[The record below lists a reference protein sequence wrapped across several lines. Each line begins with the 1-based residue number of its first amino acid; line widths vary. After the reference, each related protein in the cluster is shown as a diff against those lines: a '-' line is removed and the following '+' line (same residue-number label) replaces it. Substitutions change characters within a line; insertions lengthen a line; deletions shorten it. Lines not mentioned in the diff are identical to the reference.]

1 MLKRSLLACALLP
14 LWAPAHATPEL
25 DALRAEILAMKS
37 QYESRLAELEN
48 RLKQAEAQPA
58 PQAAAAPS
66 DRHGQVGAGTS
77 FNPQISVILDG
88 VYFNDNKKGESIE
101 LFEHLDGINHSHDH
115 EGHSHAE
122 LERGFNLRETEL
134 AFSATVDPY
143 FDANMFLAVDS
154 GGGVEVEEAYF
165 DTRSLPAGLKLR
177 GGKFLSG
184 IGYANSQ
191 HPHSWEFTDSTLPYR
206 TLLGEHGLMDTGMR
220 LTWLPKTGNV
230 YTLLGMELFQ
240 GDEQLI
246 AGAGEELPEDI
257 AGSGFGGLAD
267 SKAGPRLTTLYAKIA
282 PDLGDDHALQFGL
295 WGAKGRQLQEVHDH
309 RADDPTAAVHGLEGD
324 AQAWGAD
331 LVYKYDAP
339 GAYGQGDFS
348 LVAEYLRANKDLHVA
363 YHQTDAALLGAQR
376 DFTQDGFYIQGV
388 YGFAPRW
395 QAGLRYDVSGLTNEL
410 DRGSSVTKWDQSDR
424 WTLALTHRF
433 SEFSLLRFQASTA
446 DLSVDGDKERA
457 NQFFVQYQHSLG
469 AHGAH
474 GF

>member
-14 LWAPAHATPEL
+14 LWSTAHATPEL
-25 DALRAEILAMKS
+25 DALRSEIQAMKS
-37 QYESRLAELEN
+37 HYESRLAELES
-48 RLKQAEAQPA
+48 RLKQAEAQPVPA
-58 PQAAAAPS
+58 TTTTT
-66 DRHGQVGAGTS
+66 DRQGQVGSGTS

-122 LERGFNLRETEL
+122 LERGFNLRETEI

-143 FDANMFLAVDS
+143 FDASLFLAVDS

-206 TLLGEHGLMDTGMR
+206 SLLGEHGLMDTGVR
-220 LTWLPKTGNV
+220 LSWLPKTGRY
-230 YTLLGMELFQ
+230 YTQLGMELFQ
-240 GDEQLI
+240 GNEQVFAS
-246 AGAGEELPEDI
+246 AGAALPEDV
-257 AGSGFGGLAD
+257 AGTGFGALAD
-267 SKAGPRLTTLYAKIA
+267 TKSGPRLTTLYAKLA

-295 WGAKGRQLQEVHDH
+295 WGAKGRQHQEVHDH
-309 RADDPTAAVHGLEGD
+309 RAEEPTAQVNGLQGD
-324 AQAWGAD
+324 STLWGAD

-348 LVAEYLRANKDLHVA
+348 LAAEYLRANKDLKVA
-363 YHQTDAALLGAQR
+363 YHQSNAALIGATR
-376 DFTQDGFYIQGV
+376 DFTQDGFYLQGV
-388 YGFAPRW
+388 YGIAPRW
-395 QAGLRYDVSGLTNEL
+395 QAGLRYDVTGLTNEV
-410 DRGSSVTKWDQSDR
+410 DRGTSTTQWDKSDR

-433 SEFSLLRFQASTA
+433 SEFSLLRFQASRA
-446 DLSVDGDKERA
+446 DLSVEGEKERA